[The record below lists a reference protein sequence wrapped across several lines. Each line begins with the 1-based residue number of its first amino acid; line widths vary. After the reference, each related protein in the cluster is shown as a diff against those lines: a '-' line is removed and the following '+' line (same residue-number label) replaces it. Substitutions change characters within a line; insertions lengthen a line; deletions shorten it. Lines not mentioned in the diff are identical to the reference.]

1 MPLIKLYP
9 IPSNSNIIVLSSF
22 QVETNVTKCICTLKK
37 YISPNRGDT
46 RSWFGMGGLK
56 VWTLKFW
63 GTELKIR
70 TLFLVNINGYF
81 KEGVSNYSL
90 IVLIN
95 LFRIFGIIYYKNTR
109 WYFLQAENEPNIL
122 WNMRIRLKH
131 LFRV

>member
-1 MPLIKLYP
+1 MKRLRTFSK
-9 IPSNSNIIVLSSF
+9 N
-22 QVETNVTKCICTLKK
+22 CILPNGGTLEVCFKW
-37 YISPNRGDT
+37 G
-46 RSWFGMGGLK
+46 GGLK

-95 LFRIFGIIYYKNTR
+95 LFRIFDIIYYKNTR
-109 WYFLQAENEPNIL
+109 WYFLQAENEPNI
-122 WNMRIRLKH
+122 H
-131 LFRV
+131 